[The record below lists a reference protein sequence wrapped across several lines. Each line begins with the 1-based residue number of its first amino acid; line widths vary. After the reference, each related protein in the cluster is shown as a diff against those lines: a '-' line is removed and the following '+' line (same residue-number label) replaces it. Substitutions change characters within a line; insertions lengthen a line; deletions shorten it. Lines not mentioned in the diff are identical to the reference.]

1 LLAREDDVEIVGEA
15 CSGGEAVQ
23 LTRDLAPDLALL
35 DVQMPGGDGIRA
47 AFELLPDDT
56 DVIFVTAHE
65 HHALDAFEVGAIDY
79 LLKPVRRLRL
89 IQALD
94 RARRR
99 RSARSQ
105 LTPPAREREDTPACQ
120 EPASAAEAD
129 GSDEA
134 GMLWVPVT
142 GGMARLSVDTILRVE
157 AARDY
162 VYLHTAERAF
172 LLRGTMQQFD
182 RRLTGSGLIRVHRS
196 AMVRASAVDQIIR
209 SGKTAYLQM
218 TDGQRVPVG
227 PSYRAA
233 LFAALGHSGSP

>member
-1 LLAREDDVEIVGEA
+1 MDFYVLYTLFKYVHVLAAIA
-15 CSGGEAVQ
+15 WIGGGVTLCFLSILAV
-23 LTRDLAPDLALL
+23 
-35 DVQMPGGDGIRA
+35 RA
-47 AFELLPDDT
+47 N
-56 DVIFVTAHE
+56 
-65 HHALDAFEVGAIDY
+65 
-79 LLKPVRRLRL
+79 
-89 IQALD
+89 
-94 RARRR
+94 
-99 RSARSQ
+99 
-105 LTPPAREREDTPACQ
+105 
-120 EPASAAEAD
+120 
-129 GSDEA
+129 DEA

-142 GGMARLSVDTILRVE
+142 GGMVRLSIDTILRVE